1 MSLCSAS
8 GTSVICSSHTKN
20 ITTKRA
26 RTCHC
31 RRTRRFLALS
41 RPSGRRWPCQF
52 WVGYTTNTFELEFP
66 TRTGRPL
73 MLSYD
78 QAAAKMQWREAVRA
92 VTEAIEDAGGIV
104 NNVNDAKLDAVE
116 AWIGES
122 RRWLLDGLRLGR
134 IDVAKANRAMC
145 AADKLLYQIERVRE
159 RIRNI

>member
-1 MSLCSAS
+1 
-8 GTSVICSSHTKN
+8 
-20 ITTKRA
+20 
-26 RTCHC
+26 
-31 RRTRRFLALS
+31 
-41 RPSGRRWPCQF
+41 
-52 WVGYTTNTFELEFP
+52 
-66 TRTGRPL
+66 

-92 VTEAIEDAGGIV
+92 VTEAIEDAGVV
-104 NNVNDAKLDAVE
+104 NNVNDAKLDAVA

-145 AADKLLYQIERVRE
+145 AADKLLCQIERVRE